1 MHDVGG
7 YSGWR
12 WLFSTS
18 KSVIYCSSSSLISI
32 ICSTVI
38 EGLVTIV
45 VGASCYFILPGLAS
59 QTKWLSEEERRLAI
73 WRSSVDASGAAD
85 EETDVS
91 KWQAAKMA
99 FKDWKVLLLVLQQT
113 CIACSQS
120 LYVLTVERI
129 KLVPDRLLSPSQ
141 HVLHA
146 RDRQI
151 ISASFFTHRPPRSR
165 LTFSSALDLAGLR
178 HKHDLAPHRSVS
190 RLKCALQ

>member
-1 MHDVGG
+1 M
-7 YSGWR
+7 
-12 WLFSTS
+12 S
-18 KSVIYCSSSSLISI
+18 KSFSCCFSSFLISL

-45 VGASCYFILPGLAS
+45 VGASCYFILPGLPS

-120 LYVLTVERI
+120 LYVLTVEQTRFQY
-129 KLVPDRLLSPSQ
+129 LT
-141 HVLHA
+141 
-146 RDRQI
+146 
-151 ISASFFTHRPPRSR
+151 SFFLLYSTYFMPVIVKSLVRPPF
-165 LTFSSALDLAGLR
+165 LTSAFTPDFSSALELAGLR

-190 RLKCALQ
+190 